1 MTLTSMT
8 GFARSDGE
16 HGSLT
21 WHWEIRTVN
30 AKGLDIRMRLPQGF
44 EGIEQRVRDICRKR
58 LTRGNCFVAL
68 AVNRDAGGT
77 EIQLNETALMQAA
90 AAVRRASEIIDAEP
104 PRLDGLMSIKGVLE
118 IREAEEDDDTRA
130 AQVEAVIGDLE
141 QSLDQVVAARRDEG
155 QRLSEVINAD
165 LAEVTRLVQIV
176 ENAPAR
182 SAETIR
188 TRLREQVERLL
199 DANSALDEER
209 LHQEAVMLAAKVD
222 VQEEIER
229 LKAHVAAGEDL
240 LTSGEPV
247 GRRLEFLMQEFNRE
261 ANTICSKSNDT
272 EISHAGLELKSVID
286 RLREQVQNI
295 E

>member
-16 HGSLT
+16 YGSLT

-44 EGIEQRVRDICRKR
+44 EGIEQRVREACRKR

-68 AVNRDAGGT
+68 SVNRDAGGT

-104 PRLDGLMSIKGVLE
+104 PRLDGLMTIKGVLE
-118 IREAEEDDDTRA
+118 IREPEEDDDTRA
-130 AQVEAVIGDLE
+130 AQIETVIGDLE
-141 QSLDQVVAARRDEG
+141 QSLDQVVVARRDEG
-155 QRLSEVINAD
+155 QRLSDVIKAD
-165 LAEVTRLVQIV
+165 LAEVARLVHIV

-182 SAETIR
+182 SAETISA
-188 TRLREQVERLL
+188 RLREQIERLL
-199 DANSALDEER
+199 DANSALDEDR

-272 EISHAGLELKSVID
+272 EISHAGLEMKSVID

>member
-8 GFARSDGE
+8 GFARGDGE
-16 HGSLT
+16 HGTLT

-44 EGIEQRVRDICRKR
+44 EGIEQRVRDACRKR

-68 AVNRDAGGT
+68 SVNRDAGGT

-118 IREAEEDDDTRA
+118 IHEAEDDDDTRA
-130 AQVEAVIGDLE
+130 AQIEAVISDLE

-155 QRLSEVINAD
+155 QRLSDVIKAD
-165 LAEVTRLVQIV
+165 LAEVARLVQIV

-182 SAETIR
+182 SAETISA
-188 TRLREQVERLL
+188 RLREQIERLL
-199 DANSALDEER
+199 DANSALDEDR

-240 LTSGEPV
+240 LISGEPV

-261 ANTICSKSNDT
+261 ANTICSKSNDK
-272 EISHAGLELKSVID
+272 EISHAGLALKSVID